1 MKDSD
6 CATMAKINDAAN
18 PGDDEEAP
26 SKLVEIVDK
35 REGERRS
42 RGERR
47 YFHSGG
53 ADDPE
58 RRTSSRRTSVRR
70 ASDKTTV
77 DKGNGDK
84 E

>member
-1 MKDSD
+1 MKDGD
-6 CATMAKINDAAN
+6 RTTMEKINDAAN
-18 PGDDEEAP
+18 PNDDEEAP
-26 SKLVEIVDK
+26 LRLVEIVDK
-35 REGERRS
+35 RGDERRS

-58 RRTSSRRTSVRR
+58 RRTLSRRTSVRR